1 MKQLSAE
8 TIRLISSS
16 QVITSVVSVVKEL
29 IENALDANATII
41 DIKLENYGLSKIEV
55 RDNGNGIKV
64 ADVPV
69 MAIKHY
75 TSKISSS
82 EDLERLTTYGFRGE
96 ALGAICSISEVL
108 VTTMTADDD
117 YSIQYTLDSSGH
129 ITSKRPSHLGQGTTV
144 TVLQLFN
151 NFPVRKQ
158 FYSTNKKCK
167 EELKKVQDLLIAYGI
182 IKPDLRI
189 TLSHNKDGRAVIAAR
204 AKGCQTGVQEA
215 VIWQKIRVSNHKMAF
230 MSVLGTAVM
239 GSMVPFQHCCKD
251 PEINLSGFLPKAE
264 SDGSLTSLSSSE
276 RSFVFINNR
285 PVHQKEILKLIR
297 EYYNMVT
304 QKDSS
309 RLYPVFFLNITVPAS
324 AVDVNITP
332 DKTQVLLHY
341 KESVLLA
348 VENVLKSLYGP
359 LPATVPGESN
369 KTDGTSEDVF
379 VHRTEQTDVVVNKTG
394 PSGNDDLHAH
404 TSFPSF
410 SSNVQNCQAGK
421 NTEICLNHQ
430 TFCGDVVHS
439 HLDKKE
445 VSESDVL
452 PHSSLNLLCEE
463 EENRQ
468 NMTEIQRNGV
478 TENTK
483 SKKPD
488 EHRLSS
494 DKVDKTE
501 KIEEALGSKDLP
513 EISAD
518 SWSMGS
524 GFKSCLGGNLK
535 HIKILVP
542 EAGGTINKQNEC
554 ASGQSNDL
562 QISNQSIKKRNV
574 ISEKFGRVRAYDLIN
589 GKPIRKARTPMG
601 FFTEERRPQLIDDN
615 PSTRME
621 DILLMIGEQW
631 KDLNQDEKRQYEI
644 KAAKDQ
650 ERYNR
655 DVEKAMGQTAHRSA
669 KEAEKKKSKLKT
681 SPSNQQ
687 KLTKM
692 FNVQIEKKC
701 KPELPAK
708 IVTVPFSLSSCK
720 CQVQR
725 QEKNYSDEHELFLI
739 RRQSFPDVW
748 MLATEKKL
756 MLLNPYRLEEALLCK
771 RLLMNHKLPVEKLD
785 SPIVLTDSLL
795 GGSEYM
801 AALYKMRKDSR
812 SFSGSSY
819 LSDPRLV
826 ANGFQIK
833 VIEGAECHLEIEGI
847 ANCLPYY
854 GISDLKEILKAVVD
868 GNAKEV
874 HECRPL
880 KLINYL
886 EGEAVRLARQL
897 PLHLSKE
904 DVQNKICRMMQQ
916 LGKENKGC
924 VHGRPFCCHLADIPE
939 DDKHNSMEIIE
950 RWSLLELHGFCSTLR
965 WVSSTTEQNTLAK
978 W

>member
-1 MKQLSAE
+1 MKQLPAE

-41 DIKLENYGLSKIEV
+41 DIKLENYGLNKIEV

-96 ALGAICSISEVL
+96 ALGAICSVSEVL
-108 VTTMTADDD
+108 ITTMTADDD

-189 TLSHNKDGRAVIAAR
+189 TLSHNK
-204 AKGCQTGVQEA
+204 A

-264 SDGSLTSLSSSE
+264 SDSSLTSLSSSE

-285 PVHQKEILKLIR
+285 PVQQKEILKLIR
-297 EYYNMVT
+297 QYYNMVT

-369 KTDGTSEDVF
+369 KTDVTSEDMF
-379 VHRTEQTDVVVNKTG
+379 VHRTEQTDVVVNETG

-410 SSNVQNCQAGK
+410 GSNVQNCQAGK

-430 TFCGDVVHS
+430 TFCDDNVHS

-445 VSESDVL
+445 VSESNAL
-452 PHSSLNLLCEE
+452 PDNSLNLLCEE
-463 EENRQ
+463 EQNRQ
-468 NMTEIQRNGV
+468 NMTEIQSKGV
-478 TENTK
+478 TGDPK
-483 SKKPD
+483 SKKTD
-488 EHRLSS
+488 EHHLSS
-494 DKVDKTE
+494 GNVDKTE
-501 KIEEALGSKDLP
+501 KNEEALGPQDLP

-542 EAGGTINKQNEC
+542 EVEGTINKQNEC
-554 ASGQSNDL
+554 VSEQSNDL

-574 ISEKFGRVRAYDLIN
+574 ISEKFGRVTAYDLIN

-631 KDLNQDEKRQYEI
+631 KNLNQEEKRQYEI
-644 KAAKDQ
+644 KASKDQ
-650 ERYNR
+650 ERYSR
-655 DVEKAMGQTAHRSA
+655 DVEKAMRQTAHRST

-687 KLTKM
+687 KLSKM
-692 FNVQIEKKC
+692 FNVQVEKKC
-701 KPELPAK
+701 KPELPVK

-720 CQVQR
+720 CQIQR

-785 SPIVLTDSLL
+785 TPIVLTDSLL
-795 GGSEYM
+795 GGSQYM
-801 AALYKMRKDSR
+801 AALYKMQKDSR
-812 SFSGSSY
+812 SFSGLGY

-833 VIEGAECHLEIEGI
+833 VIEGAESHLEIEGI

-854 GISDLKEILKAVVD
+854 GISDLKEILKAIVD

-874 HECRPL
+874 YECRPL
-880 KLINYL
+880 KVINYL

-897 PLHLSKE
+897 PLHFSKE
-904 DVQNKICRMMQQ
+904 DVQNKIYRMMQQ

-950 RWSLLELHGFCSTLR
+950 
-965 WVSSTTEQNTLAK
+965 
-978 W
+978 

>member
-1 MKQLSAE
+1 MEPADRPVGRAGLSWARAGEGPGRATRTAHSSGGNGGVADAQLCSLFNSTMKQLPAE

-41 DIKLENYGLSKIEV
+41 DIKLENYGLNKIEV

-96 ALGAICSISEVL
+96 ALGAICSVSEVL
-108 VTTMTADDD
+108 ITTMTADDD

-189 TLSHNKDGRAVIAAR
+189 TLSHNK
-204 AKGCQTGVQEA
+204 A

-251 PEINLSGFLPKAE
+251 PE
-264 SDGSLTSLSSSE
+264 
-276 RSFVFINNR
+276 
-285 PVHQKEILKLIR
+285 LIR
-297 EYYNMVT
+297 QYYNMVT

-369 KTDGTSEDVF
+369 KTDVTSEDMF
-379 VHRTEQTDVVVNKTG
+379 VHRTEQTDVVVNETG

-410 SSNVQNCQAGK
+410 GSNVQNCQAGK

-430 TFCGDVVHS
+430 TFCDDNVHS

-445 VSESDVL
+445 VSESNAL
-452 PHSSLNLLCEE
+452 PDNSLNLLCEE
-463 EENRQ
+463 EQNRQ
-468 NMTEIQRNGV
+468 NMTEIQSKGV
-478 TENTK
+478 TGDPK
-483 SKKPD
+483 SKKTD
-488 EHRLSS
+488 EHHLSS
-494 DKVDKTE
+494 GNVDKTE
-501 KIEEALGSKDLP
+501 KNEEALGPQDLP

-542 EAGGTINKQNEC
+542 EVEGTINKQNEC
-554 ASGQSNDL
+554 VSEQSNDL

-574 ISEKFGRVRAYDLIN
+574 ISEKFGRVTAYDLIN

-631 KDLNQDEKRQYEI
+631 KNLNQEEKRQYEI
-644 KAAKDQ
+644 KASKDQ
-650 ERYNR
+650 ERYSR
-655 DVEKAMGQTAHRSA
+655 DVEKAMRQTAHRST

-687 KLTKM
+687 KLSKM
-692 FNVQIEKKC
+692 FNVQVEKKC
-701 KPELPAK
+701 KPELPVK

-720 CQVQR
+720 CQIQR

-785 SPIVLTDSLL
+785 TPIVLTDSLL
-795 GGSEYM
+795 GGSQYM
-801 AALYKMRKDSR
+801 AALYKMQKDSR
-812 SFSGSSY
+812 SFSGLGY

-833 VIEGAECHLEIEGI
+833 VIEGAESHLEIEGI

-854 GISDLKEILKAVVD
+854 GISDLKEILKAIVD

-874 HECRPL
+874 YECRPL
-880 KLINYL
+880 KVINYL

-897 PLHLSKE
+897 PLHFSKE
-904 DVQNKICRMMQQ
+904 DVQNKIYRMMQQ

-950 RWSLLELHGFCSTLR
+950 
-965 WVSSTTEQNTLAK
+965 
-978 W
+978 